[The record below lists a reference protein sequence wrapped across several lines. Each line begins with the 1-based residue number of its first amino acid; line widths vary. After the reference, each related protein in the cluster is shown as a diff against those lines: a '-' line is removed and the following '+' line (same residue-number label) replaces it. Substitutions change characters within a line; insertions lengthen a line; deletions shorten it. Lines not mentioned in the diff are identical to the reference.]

1 MDIHAHHLHKAP
13 GEKAWHYFFEFL
25 MLFLAV
31 FCGFLAEYRLEHRI
45 ERDREKEF
53 IASAV
58 REMKMD
64 LQALIPYINDSNLY
78 KNQDTLAVLLL
89 TGNRSQETINKMY
102 RLYFNYEYTEPPLV
116 FKKNTLTQLKSAGN
130 MRLIRKS
137 AVVDSLLGWDGSI
150 TFATLV
156 HEKFEK
162 LADDNQILGSK
173 IFDGSYFIQYGKWI
187 TVEQE
192 ISAKKSFRLMKND
205 EALLHELGT
214 NIKKQAM
221 YLKFYYICLNNHKL
235 YTTRLIDFLKKE
247 YNLQDI

>member
-13 GEKAWHYFFEFL
+13 GQKFWHYFFEFL

-31 FCGFLAEYRLEHRI
+31 FCGFMAEYHLEHRI
-45 ERDREKEF
+45 ERDREREF

-78 KNQDTLAVLLL
+78 KNQDTLAILLL
-89 TGNRSQETINKMY
+89 TGNRSQETINELY
-102 RLYFNYEYTEPPLV
+102 RFYFNYEYTETPLI
-116 FKKNTLTQLKSAGN
+116 FKKNTLTQLKNAGN

-150 TFATLV
+150 TFLTLV

-162 LADDNQILGSK
+162 LSDANQMLGSK
-173 IFDGSYFIQYGKWI
+173 IFDGGYFIQYGKWI
-187 TVEQE
+187 KVEQD
-192 ISAKKSFRLMKND
+192 ISANKIFRLMKND
-205 EALLHELGT
+205 ESMLHELGT
-214 NIKKQAM
+214 NIKNQAM
-221 YLKFYYICLNNHKL
+221 YLKYYYQCLNNHKL
-235 YTTRLIDFLKKE
+235 YTTRLIEFFEKE
-247 YNLQDI
+247 YRL